1 MFRQNRKCPAEK
13 PGQWSIP
20 RSVAYPLGL
29 SIGIA
34 LCLVWM
40 LEGTG
45 LPQYWRMTQELD
57 RTKEEITSLEQTNTA
72 LREEIQRLESDLFT
86 LETLARERLGY
97 VKEGETVY
105 QFVESP

>member
-1 MFRQNRKCPAEK
+1 MGSLF
-13 PGQWSIP
+13 GF
-20 RSVAYPLGL
+20 

-40 LEGTG
+40 LQGTG
-45 LPQYWRMTQELD
+45 LPQYWMMTQELD
-57 RTKEEITSLEQTNTA
+57 RTQDEIVSLEQANA
-72 LREEIQRLESDLFT
+72 GLRGKIHRLKSDLFT
-86 LETLARERLGY
+86 LEELAREQLGY